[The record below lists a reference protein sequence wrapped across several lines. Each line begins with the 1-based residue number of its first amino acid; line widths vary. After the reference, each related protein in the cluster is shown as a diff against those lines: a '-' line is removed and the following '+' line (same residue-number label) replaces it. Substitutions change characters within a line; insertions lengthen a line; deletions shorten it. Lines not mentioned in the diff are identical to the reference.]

1 MSETLLVHATSVAI
15 DGRAVL
21 LRGPSGAGKSDLALR
36 LIDAGARL
44 VSDDQSALTRRGE
57 ALIVAA
63 PPAIAGLF
71 EVRGLGIVRLDA
83 LPEAAV
89 ALVAD
94 LVEAERIERMPA
106 RRFETILGLALPL
119 LAVAPFEPSAVAKI
133 RLALRAFSGSGFPAI
148 MGE

>member
-1 MSETLLVHATSVAI
+1 VNGDLLMHATSVAI

-57 ALIVAA
+57 ALIVTA

-71 EVRGLGIVRLDA
+71 EVRGLGIVRLETV
-83 LPEAAV
+83 PEAPV
-89 ALVAD
+89 ALIAD
-94 LVEAERIERMPA
+94 QAEPERIE
-106 RRFETILGLALPL
+106 
-119 LAVAPFEPSAVAKI
+119 VAPFEPSAAAKI
-133 RLALRAFSGSGFPAI
+133 RLALRAFSGSGLPAI

>member
-1 MSETLLVHATSVAI
+1 MSGALLMHATSVAI

-21 LRGPSGAGKSDLALR
+21 LRGASGAGKSDLALR

-57 ALIVAA
+57 ALIVTA

-83 LPEAAV
+83 VPEAPV
-89 ALVAD
+89 ALIAD
-94 LVEAERIERMPA
+94 LAEPERIERMPP
-106 RRFETILGLALPL
+106 RRCETVLGLAVPL
-119 LAVAPFEPSAVAKI
+119 ISVAPFEPSAAAKI
-133 RLALRAFSGSGFPAI
+133 RLALRAFSGSGLPAI